1 MDGLNDL
8 TADDPDVVVDDWK
21 LDEDKDRSVA
31 DRVADSDDC
40 PIENDCTATNKTSA
54 VRLRSDDLMMLT
66 FAAVAGLAVEEGCL
80 SDEPSEPKGLSLTYV
95 VKDVYVFPTVLC
107 SVSVVM
113 VVLVLFWLMVDG
125 WFPPTKRSL
134 SDSAPCLLLHS
145 SIPFSL

>member
-21 LDEDKDRSVA
+21 LDEDKDRFVA

-80 SDEPSEPKGLSLTYV
+80 SDEPSEPKGLSLTYIRGQGCLCFSNSA
-95 VKDVYVFPTVLC
+95 VFCVC
-107 SVSVVM
+107 GM

-125 WFPPTKRSL
+125 WFPPTITL
-134 SDSAPCLLLHS
+134 PSDSAPCLLIL
-145 SIPFSL
+145 PFPFH